1 MRGYEVHR
9 NEPFPKEEVGV
20 LKDSAYLAREIPLA
34 SVATELLVL
43 ASGTMMSTA
52 VRADNI
58 LSSTDTP
65 SFLDDCLSANVLV
78 GEVVHNLY
86 ERIELLELYHSWS
99 FLYVLLQK

>member
-20 LKDSAYLAREIPLA
+20 LKDNTYLAREIPLA
-34 SVATELLVL
+34 SVATELLIL

-52 VRADNI
+52 VRAANV
-58 LSSTDTP
+58 LSFSDTS

-78 GEVVHNLY
+78 SEVVHNLD
-86 ERIELLELYHSWS
+86 E
-99 FLYVLLQK
+99 